1 MSDIGLLMTGILTTG
16 QASGSNLPEKLSV
29 EPDNRLQQFTFSEVS
44 SLVTTAKITP
54 PEFIPDATINRIT
67 NALTLENKNTLSTIA
82 QKIRSK
88 SFSSLRS
95 GKTSHLECQVNK
107 KILVAQSQDVSTQ
120 TLPTI
125 GFGNSGVAVKVLQG
139 LLRSNGYTTVK
150 VDGFFGVLTETA
162 VKAFQNKRNLIT
174 DGVVGVRTWYE
185 LTR

>member
-29 EPDNRLQQFTFSEVS
+29 EPDNRVQQFALSEVT
-44 SLVTTAKITP
+44 SLVSTAKITP

-67 NALTLENKNTLSTIA
+67 NALTLENKNILDTIA

-88 SFSSLRS
+88 SFSSLRPC
-95 GKTSHLECQVNK
+95 KTSNLECQDNN
-107 KILVAQSQDVSTQ
+107 KILAAQPQDVSTQ

-125 GFGNSGVAVKVLQG
+125 GFGNSGVSVKVLQS
-139 LLRSNGYTTVK
+139 LLRSNGYTVK
-150 VDGFFGVLTETA
+150 VDGFFGALTETA
-162 VKAFQNKRNLIT
+162 VKAFQNNRNLIT
-174 DGVVGVRTWYE
+174 DGVVGTRTWDE

>member
-29 EPDNRLQQFTFSEVS
+29 EPDNQVQQFTLSEIT
-44 SLVTTAKITP
+44 SLVAAAKITP
-54 PEFIPDATINRIT
+54 PEFIPHTTINPLT
-67 NALTLENKNTLSTIA
+67 NALTLENKNILNTIS

-88 SFSSLRS
+88 NFSSLRPCQ
-95 GKTSHLECQVNK
+95 TSHLECQDNN
-107 KILVAQSQDVSTQ
+107 KILVAQSQDVGTQ

-125 GFGNSGVAVKVLQG
+125 GFGNSGVSVKVLQR
-139 LLRSNGYTTVK
+139 LLRSNGYTVK
-150 VDGFFGVLTETA
+150 VDGFFGALTETA